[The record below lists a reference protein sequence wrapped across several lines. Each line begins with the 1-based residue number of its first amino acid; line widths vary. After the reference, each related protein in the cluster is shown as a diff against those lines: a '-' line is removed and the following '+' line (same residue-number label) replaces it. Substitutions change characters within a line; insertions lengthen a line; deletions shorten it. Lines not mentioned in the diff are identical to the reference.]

1 MNKEEMIRQ
10 ALDDMFKPD
19 ERQTEKLSHLLDK
32 MTGNLTTQERVERFK
47 TLLKELR
54 NESKEIQ
61 RILMEEGNT
70 SGINVLS
77 ITEHLEECIRF
88 GEYIEIPEQDSQ
100 KVGEVFDRTT
110 NQVQSQEFRVE
121 ETERY
126 IYIWDD
132 SEKIGIRF
140 EKGDRLAQYR
150 LTDIVE
156 NSSLL
161 TTDEGMRRL
170 DEIKRRLLSFAREKY
185 PREFE
190 TEVH

>member
-61 RILMEEGNT
+61 KILMEEGNT

-77 ITEHLEECIRF
+77 ITEHLEEAIRISQYVD
-88 GEYIEIPEQDSQ
+88 GVPHHPERSD
-100 KVGEVFDRTT
+100 
-110 NQVQSQEFRVE
+110 
-121 ETERY
+121 
-126 IYIWDD
+126 
-132 SEKIGIRF
+132 EK
-140 EKGDRLAQYR
+140 
-150 LTDIVE
+150 
-156 NSSLL
+156 
-161 TTDEGMRRL
+161 
-170 DEIKRRLLSFAREKY
+170 
-185 PREFE
+185 
-190 TEVH
+190 

>member
-1 MNKEEMIRQ
+1 MRQ
-10 ALDDMFKPD
+10 ALDGLFQPD
-19 ERQTEKLSHLLDK
+19 EKQTEKLSHLFSK

-54 NESKEIQ
+54 NESRQIQ
-61 RILMEEGNT
+61 RILMEEGNP
-70 SGINVLS
+70 SGLNLLS
-77 ITEHLEECIRF
+77 ITEHLEESLRF

-110 NQVQSQEFRVE
+110 NQAQSQEFRVE
-121 ETERY
+121 ETEKY

-170 DEIKRRLLSFAREKY
+170 DEIKRRLLSFARDNY

>member
-1 MNKEEMIRQ
+1 MNKEGMIRQ

-88 GEYIEIPEQDSQ
+88 SDYVCGLPDYAKQ
-100 KVGEVFDRTT
+100 K
-110 NQVQSQEFRVE
+110 
-121 ETERY
+121 
-126 IYIWDD
+126 
-132 SEKIGIRF
+132 
-140 EKGDRLAQYR
+140 
-150 LTDIVE
+150 
-156 NSSLL
+156 
-161 TTDEGMRRL
+161 
-170 DEIKRRLLSFAREKY
+170 
-185 PREFE
+185 
-190 TEVH
+190 